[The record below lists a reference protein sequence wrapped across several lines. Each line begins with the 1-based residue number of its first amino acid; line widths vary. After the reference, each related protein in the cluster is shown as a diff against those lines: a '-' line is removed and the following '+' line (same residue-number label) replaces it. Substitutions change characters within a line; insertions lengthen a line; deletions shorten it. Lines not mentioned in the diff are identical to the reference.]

1 MTNPNTEYN
10 WKTIN
15 NKSSVI
21 SNSSETLNVD
31 LSDGKNNPNHGKN
44 VTFNGSGTITLNND
58 IDQGAGE
65 LFFEGDYEV
74 KGTSDNTTWKGA
86 GVSVEKGNTVVWKV
100 HNPQYDR
107 LAKIGEGTLVVQG
120 KGENKGQL
128 KVGDGKVILK
138 QEADSSGKVKAFSML
153 GIVSGRP
160 TVVLTDEK

>member
-44 VTFNGSGTITLNND
+44 VTFNGSRTITLNND

-86 GVSVEKGNTVVWKV
+86 GVSVEKGNTV
-100 HNPQYDR
+100 
-107 LAKIGEGTLVVQG
+107 
-120 KGENKGQL
+120 
-128 KVGDGKVILK
+128 
-138 QEADSSGKVKAFSML
+138 
-153 GIVSGRP
+153 
-160 TVVLTDEK
+160 

>member
-1 MTNPNTEYN
+1 MISGGGYNKKSWQEWNIYKPDFAKTVYSRNTAGSLTNPNTEYN

-58 IDQGAGE
+58 IDQGAGG

-120 KGENKGQL
+120 KGETKGNL
-128 KVGDGKVILK
+128 K
-138 QEADSSGKVKAFSML
+138 
-153 GIVSGRP
+153 
-160 TVVLTDEK
+160 